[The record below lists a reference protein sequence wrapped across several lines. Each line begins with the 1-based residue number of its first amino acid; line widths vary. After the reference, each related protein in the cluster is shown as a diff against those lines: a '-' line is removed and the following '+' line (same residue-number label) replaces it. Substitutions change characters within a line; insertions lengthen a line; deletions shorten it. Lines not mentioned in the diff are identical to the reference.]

1 MKIDQITSQ
10 INKGQSAIDNSVNT
24 AKNAANRVQSTVENA
39 ERGIKNTVDSVS
51 QLSNRA
57 GETFNKL
64 ISGGSELTNKIG
76 NLFGGS
82 DTASV
87 GGTKTAGSSASGVSP
102 GQKVPGF
109 ASNTKETLPSQDPLK
124 RDVSEPFKKKD
135 EEGLKALDYLNP
147 GGVGKLL
154 SNGWTSIRSLT
165 DSALSGIGT
174 DIASVKKRLE
184 STMNIAG
191 QLAKLPSEV
200 SQEVNGFMSEVNS
213 MRYQITSIVDD
224 VQHTFDSYKDLD
236 DFLAIDNLIN
246 SFKGSDS
253 FSALD
258 INTSSA
264 LIYGLSTKLN
274 SYGLPSKIE
283 PMLQA
288 ISDAQAKEVL
298 YGELMIQAAATG
310 NLDSTEYYLDKL
322 QPGQGAQIATTVIQ
336 NLMANLRVE
345 TGVSFKTYGTRLLA
359 LFKGLDAK
367 WDKAKNITPEM
378 TELKLYTYAGVNAIQ
393 ALLTTEKR
401 NYVIAAGSVSYQSTD
416 EIVEDYFAI

>member
-64 ISGGSELTNKIG
+64 ISGGSELTSKIG

-200 SQEVNGFMSEVNS
+200 SQEVSGFMSEVNS

-322 QPGQGAQIATTVIQ
+322 QSGQGAQIATTVIQ

>member
-24 AKNAANRVQSTVENA
+24 AKNAANRVQTTVENA
-39 ERGIKNTVDSVS
+39 ERGIKNTVDSVNR
-51 QLSNRA
+51 LSERA
-57 GETFNKL
+57 GETFNRL
-64 ISGGSELTNKIG
+64 IGGGNELTSKIG

-87 GGTKTAGSSASGVSP
+87 GGSKTAGSSASGVSP

-109 ASNTKETLPSQDPLK
+109 ASNTKETLPVLDPQK

-135 EEGLKALDYLNP
+135 EDGLKAFDDLSP
-147 GGVGKLL
+147 GGMGKLL
-154 SNGWTSIRSLT
+154 GKGWDSIGSLT
-165 DSALSGIGT
+165 DSVLSGIGT
-174 DIASVKKRLE
+174 DFNSVKKRLE
-184 STMNIAG
+184 GTMNIAG

-253 FSALD
+253 FSTLD

-274 SYGLPSKIE
+274 SYGLPAKIE

-288 ISDAQAKEVL
+288 ITDAQAKEVL

-322 QPGQGAQIATTVIQ
+322 QPGQGTQIAATVIQ

-345 TGVSFKTYGTRLLA
+345 PGVSFKTYGTRLLT

-416 EIVEDYFAI
+416 KIVEDYFAI

>member
-10 INKGQSAIDNSVNT
+10 INKGQAAIDNSVNT

-39 ERGIKNTVDSVS
+39 ERGIKNTVDTVS

>member
-39 ERGIKNTVDSVS
+39 ERGIKSTVDSVNR
-51 QLSNRA
+51 LSERA

-64 ISGGSELTNKIG
+64 IGGGNELTSKIG

-82 DTASV
+82 DTASI
-87 GGTKTAGSSASGVSP
+87 GGSKTAGSSASGVSP

-109 ASNTKETLPSQDPLK
+109 ASNTKETLPVLDPQK

-135 EEGLKALDYLNP
+135 EDGLKALDYLSP
-147 GGVGKLL
+147 GGMGKLL
-154 SNGWTSIRSLT
+154 NKGWDSIGSLT
-165 DSALSGIGT
+165 DSVLSGIGT
-174 DIASVKKRLE
+174 DFNSVKKRLE
-184 STMNIAG
+184 GTMNIAG

-246 SFKGSDS
+246 SFKGSNS
-253 FSALD
+253 FSTLD

-274 SYGLPSKIE
+274 SYGLPAKIE

-288 ISDAQAKEVL
+288 ITDAQAKEVL

-322 QPGQGAQIATTVIQ
+322 QPGQGTQIATTVIQ

-345 TGVSFKTYGTRLLA
+345 PGVSFKTYGTRLLT

-416 EIVEDYFAI
+416 KIVEDYFAI

>member
-10 INKGQSAIDNSVNT
+10 INKGQAAIDNSVNT

-39 ERGIKNTVDSVS
+39 ERGIKNTVDTVS

-200 SQEVNGFMSEVNS
+200 SQEVNGFMSEVSS

>member
-154 SNGWTSIRSLT
+154 DNGWTSIRSLT

-174 DIASVKKRLE
+174 DINSVKKRLE

-191 QLAKLPSEV
+191 QLAKLPSEI
-200 SQEVNGFMSEVNS
+200 SQEVNWFMSEVNS

-288 ISDAQAKEVL
+288 ISDAQAKEAL

>member
-10 INKGQSAIDNSVNT
+10 INKGQAAIDNSVNT

-39 ERGIKNTVDSVS
+39 ERGIKNTVDTVS

-393 ALLTTEKR
+393 ALLATEKR

>member
-10 INKGQSAIDNSVNT
+10 INKGQAAIDNSVNT

-39 ERGIKNTVDSVS
+39 ERGIKNTVDTVS

-200 SQEVNGFMSEVNS
+200 SQEVSGFMSEVNS

>member
-10 INKGQSAIDNSVNT
+10 INKGQAAIDNSVNT

-39 ERGIKNTVDSVS
+39 ERGIKNTVDTVS

-200 SQEVNGFMSEVNS
+200 SQEVSGFMSEVNS
-213 MRYQITSIVDD
+213 MCYQITSIVDD

>member
-10 INKGQSAIDNSVNT
+10 INKGQAAIDNSVNT

-39 ERGIKNTVDSVS
+39 ERGIKNTVDTVS

-200 SQEVNGFMSEVNS
+200 SQEVSGFMSEVNS

-345 TGVSFKTYGTRLLA
+345 TDVSFKTYGTRLLA

>member
-154 SNGWTSIRSLT
+154 GNGWTSTRSLT

-174 DIASVKKRLE
+174 DINSVKKRLE

-191 QLAKLPSEV
+191 QLAKLPSEI
-200 SQEVNGFMSEVNS
+200 SQEVNGFMSEVNN

-264 LIYGLSTKLN
+264 LIYSLSTKLN

>member
-1 MKIDQITSQ
+1 
-10 INKGQSAIDNSVNT
+10 
-24 AKNAANRVQSTVENA
+24 
-39 ERGIKNTVDSVS
+39 
-51 QLSNRA
+51 
-57 GETFNKL
+57 
-64 ISGGSELTNKIG
+64 
-76 NLFGGS
+76 
-82 DTASV
+82 
-87 GGTKTAGSSASGVSP
+87 
-102 GQKVPGF
+102 
-109 ASNTKETLPSQDPLK
+109 
-124 RDVSEPFKKKD
+124 
-135 EEGLKALDYLNP
+135 
-147 GGVGKLL
+147 
-154 SNGWTSIRSLT
+154 
-165 DSALSGIGT
+165 
-174 DIASVKKRLE
+174 
-184 STMNIAG
+184 MNIAG

-246 SFKGSDS
+246 SFKGTDS
-253 FSALD
+253 FSTLD

-274 SYGLPSKIE
+274 SYGLPAKIE

-288 ISDAQAKEVL
+288 ITDTQAKEVL

-322 QPGQGAQIATTVIQ
+322 QPGQGTQIAATVIQ

-345 TGVSFKTYGTRLLA
+345 PGVSFKTYGTRLLT

-416 EIVEDYFAI
+416 KIVEDYFAI

>member
-200 SQEVNGFMSEVNS
+200 SQEVSVFMSEVNS

>member
-200 SQEVNGFMSEVNS
+200 SQEVSGFMSEVNS

-416 EIVEDYFAI
+416 EIVEEYFAI

>member
-1 MKIDQITSQ
+1 
-10 INKGQSAIDNSVNT
+10 
-24 AKNAANRVQSTVENA
+24 
-39 ERGIKNTVDSVS
+39 
-51 QLSNRA
+51 
-57 GETFNKL
+57 
-64 ISGGSELTNKIG
+64 
-76 NLFGGS
+76 
-82 DTASV
+82 
-87 GGTKTAGSSASGVSP
+87 
-102 GQKVPGF
+102 
-109 ASNTKETLPSQDPLK
+109 
-124 RDVSEPFKKKD
+124 
-135 EEGLKALDYLNP
+135 
-147 GGVGKLL
+147 
-154 SNGWTSIRSLT
+154 
-165 DSALSGIGT
+165 
-174 DIASVKKRLE
+174 
-184 STMNIAG
+184 MNIAG

-246 SFKGSDS
+246 SFKGSNS

-274 SYGLPSKIE
+274 SYGLPAKIE

-288 ISDAQAKEVL
+288 ITDAQAKEVL

-322 QPGQGAQIATTVIQ
+322 QPGQGTQIAATVIQ

-345 TGVSFKTYGTRLLA
+345 PGVSFKTYGTRILT

-416 EIVEDYFAI
+416 KIVEDYFAI

>member
-174 DIASVKKRLE
+174 DINSVKKRLE

-191 QLAKLPSEV
+191 QLAKLPSEI
-200 SQEVNGFMSEVNS
+200 SQEVSGFMSEVNS

>member
-200 SQEVNGFMSEVNS
+200 SQEVSGFMSEVNS

>member
-10 INKGQSAIDNSVNT
+10 INKGQAAIDNSVNT

-154 SNGWTSIRSLT
+154 DNGWTSIRSLT

-174 DIASVKKRLE
+174 DINSVKKRLE

-191 QLAKLPSEV
+191 QLAKLPSEI
-200 SQEVNGFMSEVNS
+200 SQEVNGFMSEVNN

-288 ISDAQAKEVL
+288 ISDAQAKEAL

>member
-64 ISGGSELTNKIG
+64 ISGGSELTSKIG

-200 SQEVNGFMSEVNS
+200 SQEVSGFMSEVNS

>member
-39 ERGIKNTVDSVS
+39 ERGIKNTVDTVS

>member
-10 INKGQSAIDNSVNT
+10 INKGQAAIDNSVNT

-154 SNGWTSIRSLT
+154 DNGWTSIRSLT

-174 DIASVKKRLE
+174 DINSVKKRLE

-191 QLAKLPSEV
+191 QLAKLPSEI
-200 SQEVNGFMSEVNS
+200 SQEVNWFMSEVNS

-288 ISDAQAKEVL
+288 ISDAQAKEAL

>member
-1 MKIDQITSQ
+1 MKLDQITGQ

-24 AKNAANRVQSTVENA
+24 AKNAVNRVQSTVENA
-39 ERGIKNTVDSVS
+39 ERGIQNTVDKVS
-51 QLSNRA
+51 QLSDRA

-64 ISGGSELTNKIG
+64 ISGGSELTSKIG

-82 DTASV
+82 DIASV
-87 GGTKTAGSSASGVSP
+87 GGTKTAGSSTSGVSP

-109 ASNTKETLPSQDPLK
+109 ASNTKETLPVLDPQK
-124 RDVSEPFKKKD
+124 RDVSEPFKKVN
-135 EEGLKALDYLNP
+135 EEGLKALGYLSP
-147 GGVGKLL
+147 GDSGSLLGKGWNSL
-154 SNGWTSIRSLT
+154 SSLS
-165 DSALSGIGT
+165 DSLLSGIGT
-174 DIASVKKRLE
+174 DFSSVKKRLE
-184 STMNIAG
+184 GTLNIAG
-191 QLAKLPSEV
+191 QLAKLPSEI
-200 SQEVNGFMSEVNS
+200 SHEVNNFMSEVNS
-213 MRYQITSIVDD
+213 MRYQITSVIDD

-274 SYGLPSKIE
+274 SYGLPAKID
-283 PMLQA
+283 PMIQA
-288 ISDAQAKEVL
+288 ISDDQAKESL

-322 QPGQGAQIATTVIQ
+322 QEGQGKQIAETVIQ
-336 NLMANLRVE
+336 NIMANLRVE
-345 TGVSFKTYGTRLLA
+345 PGTSFSTYGTRMLA
-359 LFKGLDAK
+359 LFKALDAK
-367 WDKAKNITPEM
+367 WDKTKNVTPET
-378 TELKLYTYAGVNAIQ
+378 TELKLYTYAGANAIQ
-393 ALLTTEKR
+393 ALMTTEKR
-401 NYVIAAGSVSYQSTD
+401 NYVLAAGSVSYQSTD

>member
-10 INKGQSAIDNSVNT
+10 INKGQAAIDNSVNT

>member
-39 ERGIKNTVDSVS
+39 ERGIKSTVDSVNR
-51 QLSNRA
+51 LSDRA

-64 ISGGSELTNKIG
+64 IGGGNELTSKIG

-109 ASNTKETLPSQDPLK
+109 ASNTKETLPVLDPQK

-135 EEGLKALDYLNP
+135 EDGLKALDYLGP
-147 GGVGKLL
+147 GGMGKLL
-154 SNGWTSIRSLT
+154 NKGWDSIGSLT
-165 DSALSGIGT
+165 DSVLSGIGT
-174 DIASVKKRLE
+174 DFNSVKKRLE
-184 STMNIAG
+184 GTMNIAG

-246 SFKGSDS
+246 SFKGSNS
-253 FSALD
+253 FSTLD

-274 SYGLPSKIE
+274 SYGLPAKIE

-288 ISDAQAKEVL
+288 ITDAQAKEVL

-322 QPGQGAQIATTVIQ
+322 QPGQGTQIATTVIQ

-345 TGVSFKTYGTRLLA
+345 PGVSFKTYGTRLLT

-416 EIVEDYFAI
+416 KIVEDYFAI